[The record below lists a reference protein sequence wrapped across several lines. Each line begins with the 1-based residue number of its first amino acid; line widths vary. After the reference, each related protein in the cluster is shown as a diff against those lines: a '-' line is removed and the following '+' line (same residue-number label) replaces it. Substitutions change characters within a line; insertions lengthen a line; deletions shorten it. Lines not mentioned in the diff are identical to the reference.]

1 MSSFPNLTFFAS
13 LSLYHDITQDN
24 FLKMKNMFGQIL
36 PGQSLKA
43 FGDIVDVAD
52 IKTPRAFIFVRR
64 SPRGIVKP

>member
-1 MSSFPNLTFFAS
+1 
-13 LSLYHDITQDN
+13 
-24 FLKMKNMFGQIL
+24 MKNMFGQIL